1 MYKIFIK
8 SLIFF
13 PLILLLVNIF
23 NIFFPKDYR
32 NDPYLVNGY
41 FSKEN
46 QKILNYVSNEKTKE
60 ILKYEDAIKK
70 FDQLYSTHG
79 ETLKFLSEASKIYF
93 LAKIPKGYSW
103 KKRYTKIKFQEN
115 WILYLIRKFEEIR
128 VNLGFGS
135 KYNNYYTYYLFSDY
149 KFALKRGISICSQ
162 DVMSFANLLKRRYN
176 IDSNIIGLNGHVVM
190 QAKIEN
196 KFYLSDPNMGLAF
209 NFSIDE
215 YYNSIE
221 NQLKIKNV
229 YTSIGQTKVI
239 EAYNKEGN
247 RKFKYTG
254 PKPGISTYNPD
265 ALTYYSNYI
274 KWLLPLFLLFV
285 GVYLKN
291 KKRKV

>member
-1 MYKIFIK
+1 M
-8 SLIFF
+8 
-13 PLILLLVNIF
+13 LLLVNIF

-70 FDQLYSTHG
+70 FDQLYSAHG

-128 VNLGFGS
+128 VNLGFSS
-135 KYNNYYTYYLFSDY
+135 KYNNYYTYYLSSDY

-176 IDSNIIGLNGHVVM
+176 IDYNIIGLGGHVVM
-190 QAKIEN
+190 QAKIKD

-215 YYNSIE
+215 YYNSTE
-221 NQLKIKNV
+221 NQLKIKNA
-229 YTSIGQTKVI
+229 YTAIGQTKVI
-239 EAYNKEGN
+239 EDYNKEGN

-254 PKPGISTYNPD
+254 PKPGINTYNPD
-265 ALTYYSNYI
+265 TLTYYSNYI
-274 KWLLPLFLLFV
+274 KWLLPLFLLFI
-285 GVYLKN
+285 GIYLKN
-291 KKRKV
+291 KKRKFKF